1 MLRGATGI
9 QRAIFHIG
17 QRRLK
22 IDQPESK
29 LWKLWRKENAKDEL
43 DIDLTTLRVD
53 ATVLMVNATVLGVVR
68 TVLEVGTMELE
79 KNATVLKENATALKE
94 NATALKEKATTLKIQ
109 ELTFDVD
116 AAAALEV
123 DTTHLK
129 IHQEATL

>member
-29 LWKLWRKENAKDEL
+29 LWWKEDAKDEL

-94 NATALKEKATTLKIQ
+94 NATVLKEKATTLKFQ
-109 ELTFDVD
+109 ELTFDEH

-123 DTTHLK
+123 DTTTHLK

>member
-29 LWKLWRKENAKDEL
+29 LWWKEVAKDEL

-53 ATVLMVNATVLGVVR
+53 ATLLEVDATVRGVVP
-68 TVLEVGTMELE
+68 TVMEVDKMALE

-94 NATALKEKATTLKIQ
+94 NATVLKEKATTLKIQ
-109 ELTFDVD
+109 ELTFDEH

-123 DTTHLK
+123 DTTTHLK